1 MKKIKYIT
9 SAILICITFI
19 LIGEFF
25 VWHLSS
31 FYSAFPSTT
40 LYLQEGQAAQEL
52 ITDVEDAANTADI
65 DAFAVSTKINN
76 SFSATINIYGT
87 KNVKEYL
94 VDYENILQG
103 SFRSLV
109 LGNID
114 VNYYTLDQL
123 PEENIPEVYFLIGQH
138 ENNILFKQ
146 ALIDKY
152 AGNFPDQVN
161 TSEKDFVMIIGIW
174 AIVFT
179 LLLLISIYDIALT
192 KREVIVRIVSGEPLL
207 SFIIINI
214 GKDFLFFSIIF
225 SVLLFLLNAF
235 TVVTYHLMV
244 TVISFFIFLVIN
256 SFLYLG
262 LLKTDFRKDVSSK
275 QSAKS
280 VLKLSYIYKCVAIVI
295 AIFIMSGNVSLI
307 IDGIDYYRQKTFF
320 QTYND
325 YNYINIST
333 LLNGDSEEYNNNKP
347 LLTNE
352 LLKKQNKLALVDLQ
366 SWGKD
371 IEYVY
376 TDGSA
381 KAYLEDTIPEL
392 KTTDFDRKVYFII
405 PEKYAKNPLIIEN
418 MKDIWSSYYRDA
430 YDQEIVICKQTD
442 TIAISNIGTI
452 TSSIKKDPIIIYNNL
467 GASSYDKFFNIEY
480 ITGSTLFKVSE
491 EELAKIDA
499 EGHIN
504 YLTNANE
511 NYLYHLE
518 SAKRNMIAGGL
529 FLAIILLL
537 NAVISKS
544 MLYYEYNINAVE
556 NCLKKLFGY
565 GLIRIHMRSIL
576 LTLISASLAIVISS
590 LILLYLGTNSLAYT
604 VIGGVLVILIDLGF
618 VAYYIHIT
626 RHIGMNRI
634 FKGGSI

>member
-25 VWHLSS
+25 VWQLGS

-40 LYLQEGQAAQEL
+40 LYLQEGQVAQKL
-52 ITDVEDAANTADI
+52 ITDVEDAAYHADI
-65 DAFAVSTKINN
+65 DAFTVSTKIKN

-109 LGNID
+109 LGNIE

-123 PEENIPEVYFLIGQH
+123 PEEDMPEVFFLIGQH

-146 ALIDKY
+146 TLIDKY

-161 TSEKDFVMIIGIW
+161 TSEEDFAMIIGIW

-179 LLLLISIYDIALT
+179 LLLLISIYDIALI

-207 SFIIINI
+207 FFIMINI
-214 GKDFLFFSIIF
+214 VKDILFFSIIF
-225 SVLLFLLNAF
+225 LVLLFVLNAF
-235 TVVTYHLMV
+235 TVVTYHLMA
-244 TVISFFIFLVIN
+244 TVISFSIFLLIN
-256 SFLYLG
+256 SLLYLR

-275 QSAKS
+275 QSAKN

-307 IDGIDYYRQKTFF
+307 IDGMDYYGQKDFF
-320 QTYND
+320 ETYHD
-325 YNYINIST
+325 FNYINISAS
-333 LLNGDSEEYNNNKP
+333 LNDNNEKYNNKKL

-352 LLKKQNKLALVDLQ
+352 LLKKQNKLTLVDLQ
-366 SWGKD
+366 SWGMD

-381 KAYLEDTIPEL
+381 KAYLEDNIPEL
-392 KTTDFDRKVYFII
+392 KTTDFGRKVYFII
-405 PEKYAKNPLIIEN
+405 PEKYAKNPLMIEN
-418 MKDIWSSYYRDA
+418 MQEIWSSYYKDA
-430 YDQEIVICKQTD
+430 YEHEIVICKQTD

-467 GASSYDKFFNIEY
+467 GPSSYDKFFNIEY
-480 ITGSTLFKVSE
+480 IAGSTIFKAGG

-499 EGHIN
+499 EGRIN

-518 SAKRNMIAGGL
+518 SAKRNMIAGAL
-529 FLAIILLL
+529 FLVIILIL
-537 NAVISKS
+537 NAVISKR
-544 MLYYEYNINAVE
+544 MLYYEYSINAVE

-576 LTLISASLAIVISS
+576 LTVISASLAIVISW
-590 LILLYLGTNSLAYT
+590 LIMLFLGTNSLAYNI
-604 VIGGVLVILIDLGF
+604 IGGVLVILIDLGF

-626 RHIGMNRI
+626 SRIGMNRI

>member
-40 LYLQEGQAAQEL
+40 LYLQESQDAKEL
-52 ITDVEDAANTADI
+52 ITDVEHAAENANI
-65 DAFAVSTKINN
+65 DAFAVNTKINN

-87 KNVKEYL
+87 KNAKQYL
-94 VDYENILQG
+94 VDYETVLEG
-103 SFRSLV
+103 SFKSLV
-109 LGNID
+109 LGNIE
-114 VNYYTLDQL
+114 VNYYTIDQL
-123 PEENIPEVYFLIGQH
+123 PEENMPKVYFLIGQH
-138 ENNILFKQ
+138 ENNVLFKQ
-146 ALIDKY
+146 TLIDKY

-161 TSEKDFVMIIGIW
+161 ASDNGFAMIIGIW

-179 LLLLISIYDIALT
+179 LLLLISIYDIALI
-192 KREVIVRIVSGEPLL
+192 KREVIVRMVSGEPLL
-207 SFIIINI
+207 SFIMMNI
-214 GKDFLFFSIIF
+214 VKDILFFSIIF
-225 SVLLFLLNAF
+225 LVLLFVLNVF
-235 TVVTYHLMV
+235 TVVTYHLMA
-244 TVISFFIFLVIN
+244 TVISFSIFLVSN
-256 SFLYLG
+256 SLLYLG

-275 QSAKS
+275 QNAKN
-280 VLKLSYIYKCVAIVI
+280 VLKLSYVYKCVAIVI
-295 AIFIMSGNVSLI
+295 AIFIMSGNVRLI
-307 IDGIDYYRQKTFF
+307 MDGIDYYRQKAFF

-333 LLNGDSEEYNNNKP
+333 PLNVNGNNSKKP
-347 LLTNE
+347 LLANE
-352 LLKKQNKLALVDLQ
+352 LLKRQNKVALVDLQ
-366 SWGKD
+366 SWGMD

-381 KAYLEDTIPEL
+381 KAYLEDKIPEL
-392 KTTDFDRKVYFII
+392 RTTDFGRKVYFII
-405 PEKYAKNPLIIEN
+405 PENYAKNSLILEN
-418 MKDIWSSYYRDA
+418 THDIWSSYYKDA
-430 YDQEIVICKQTD
+430 YEHEIVICKQTD

-467 GASSYDKFFNIEY
+467 GPSSYDKFFNIEY
-480 ITGSTLFKVSE
+480 IAGSTIFKGSE
-491 EELAKIDA
+491 ENLAKMDA

-511 NYLYHLE
+511 NYRYHLE
-518 SAKRNMIAGGL
+518 SAKRNMMAGGL
-529 FLAIILLL
+529 FLAIILIL
-537 NAVISKS
+537 NSVISKS

-565 GLIRIHMRSIL
+565 GFIRIHMRSIL
-576 LTLISASLAIVISS
+576 LTVISASLAIVISS
-590 LILLYLGTNSLAYT
+590 LILLYLGTNSLAYS

-626 RHIGMNRI
+626 SRIGMNRI